1 MIGGFL
7 LSSGLI
13 RHLSL
18 LLRLWL
24 RPGAAMGEI
33 LDRGSLL
40 FASLTAV
47 AVGFALPLPRGLHFY
62 TPLLVLAV
70 VYVPGLLLLGSLIAR
85 TGSLGASFPRD
96 YSPLLTCVAM
106 AWSAAQLPI
115 LLAVWTAPVEVLR
128 IVAIGAYAYFALLV
142 FFAVRT
148 VFGCSNG
155 AAAAI
160 TSLSWLP
167 LVAAVFLWGPLS
179 MIFGLLASP
188 FFLFFIIYYLGAE
201 FSRLGQGLRSG
212 QSYRRMLE
220 AAAINPHDGEA
231 QYQLGLIH
239 QQRRQ
244 YTEAIR
250 RFEAAV
256 AIDPTETDAHFQL
269 GRIAREQGR
278 LEEALARFETVLRQ
292 DEKHSSSEIH
302 RELGAVYLA
311 LGRTAE
317 AERELA
323 LYAGRR
329 EYDPEG
335 LYYYGEALE
344 RNGKTAEAKSIYAR
358 AVEAARTAP
367 RYRRHLVARWSRL
380 AQKALR

>member
-1 MIGGFL
+1 
-7 LSSGLI
+7 LI
-13 RHLSL
+13 RNLTL
-18 LLRLWL
+18 LFRLWV

-47 AVGFALPLPRGLHFY
+47 AIGFLSPSAIGLHFY
-62 TPLLVLAV
+62 TPLLVLAI
-70 VYVPGLLLLGSLIAR
+70 VYVPGLLLLGSLVAH
-85 TGSLGASFPRD
+85 TGSLGTSFQRD

-106 AWSAAQLPI
+106 AWSAVQFPI
-115 LLAVWTAPVEVLR
+115 LLAHWTAPPEVLR
-128 IVAIGAYAYFALLV
+128 IVAVAAYFYFAFLV

-148 VFGCSNG
+148 VFGTGSG
-155 AAAAI
+155 VAAAI
-160 TSLSWLP
+160 VCLSWIP
-167 LVAAVFLWGPLS
+167 LVGAVFIWGPLS

-188 FFLFFIIYYLGAE
+188 FFLFFVIYYLGAE
-201 FSRLGQGLRSG
+201 FSRLGEGLRTG
-212 QSYRRMLE
+212 QNYRRMLE
-220 AAAINPHDGEA
+220 AAVVNPHDGDA

-244 YTEAIR
+244 YGEAIR

-256 AIDPTETDAHFQL
+256 AIDPTETDAQFQL
-269 GRIAREQGR
+269 GRIARDQGR
-278 LEEALARFETVLRQ
+278 LDDALTRFETVVRQ
-292 DEKHSSSEIH
+292 NEKHSSSEIH

-311 LGRTAE
+311 LGRTAD

-323 LYAGRR
+323 LYADRR

-344 RNGKTAEAKSIYAR
+344 RNGRTAEAKAVYAR

-367 RYRRHLVARWSRL
+367 RYRRHLVARWSRM
-380 AQKALR
+380 AQKAGRRL

>member
-1 MIGGFL
+1 
-7 LSSGLI
+7 LI

-18 LLRLWL
+18 LFRLWV

-40 FASLTAV
+40 FASLTTIAV
-47 AVGFALPLPRGLHFY
+47 AFALPFRAMHFY

-70 VYVPGLLLLGSLIAR
+70 IYVPGLLLLGTLIAH
-85 TGSLGASFPRD
+85 TGAFQRD

-106 AWSAAQLPI
+106 AWSASQLPVVLAAATGPPEI
-115 LLAVWTAPVEVLR
+115 LIFIAP
-128 IVAIGAYAYFALLV
+128 AAYLFFAFLV

-148 VFGCSNG
+148 VFGTGTG
-155 AAAAI
+155 AAIAI
-160 TSLSWLP
+160 VALSWLP
-167 LVAAVFLWGPLS
+167 LAAAALLWGPLS
-179 MIFGLLASP
+179 MIFGLVASP
-188 FFLFFIIYYLGAE
+188 FFLFFVIYYLGAE
-201 FSRLGQGLRSG
+201 FGRLGEGLRSG
-212 QSYRRMLE
+212 QSFRRMLE

-231 QYQLGLIH
+231 QYQLGLIY

-244 YTEAIR
+244 STEAIR

-278 LEEALARFETVLRQ
+278 LDDALRRFETVLRQ
-292 DEKHSSSEIH
+292 DEKHSSSEAH

-311 LGRTAE
+311 LDRPAD

-323 LYAGRR
+323 LYTGRR

-344 RNGKTAEAKSIYAR
+344 RTGKTAAARDAYLR

-367 RYRRHLVARWSRL
+367 RYRRHLVAKWSRL
-380 AQKALR
+380 AQRAARKLGKGPQN

>member
-1 MIGGFL
+1 
-7 LSSGLI
+7 
-13 RHLSL
+13 
-18 LLRLWL
+18 
-24 RPGAAMGEI
+24 MGEI

-40 FASLTAV
+40 FASLTTA
-47 AVGFALPLPRGLHFY
+47 AIAFLEPFRGIHFY

-70 VYVPGLLLLGSLIAR
+70 IYVPGLLLLGTLIGH
-85 TGSLGASFPRD
+85 TGAVGTSFQRD

-106 AWSAAQLPI
+106 GWNAAQLPV
-115 LLAVWTAPVEVLR
+115 LLAAWTSPPEAVP
-128 IVAIGAYAYFALLV
+128 IVTAAAYGYFAVLV

-148 VFGCSNG
+148 VFGTGNG
-155 AAAAI
+155 AAIAI
-160 TSLSWLP
+160 VCLSWLP
-167 LVAAVFLWGPLS
+167 LVAAAFLWGPLS

-201 FSRLGQGLRSG
+201 FSRLGEGLRSG
-212 QSYRRMLE
+212 QNYRRMLE

-244 YTEAIR
+244 YSEAVR

-256 AIDPTETDAHFQL
+256 KIDPTDTDAHFQL

-278 LEEALARFETVLRQ
+278 MEEALQRFETVLRQ
-292 DEKHSSSEIH
+292 DEKHSSSEVH

-311 LGRTAE
+311 LGRAAE

-323 LYAGRR
+323 LYAERR

-344 RNGKTAEAKSIYAR
+344 RNGKNAAAQDAFAR
-358 AVEAARTAP
+358 AIEAARTAP
-367 RYRRHLVARWSRL
+367 RYRRHLVAKWSRL
-380 AQKALR
+380 AQKRLSR